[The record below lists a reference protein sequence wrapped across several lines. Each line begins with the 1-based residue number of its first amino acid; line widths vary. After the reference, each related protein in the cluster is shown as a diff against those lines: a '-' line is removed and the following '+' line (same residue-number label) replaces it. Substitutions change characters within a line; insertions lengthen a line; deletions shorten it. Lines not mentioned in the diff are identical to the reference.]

1 MMTLTNWY
9 SPSSDINTFSEN
21 PAAMWVKIVSSWLV
35 LNFNSKG
42 YFIEGSKG
50 IRQWPI
56 NNLHLQYI

>member
-50 IRQWPI
+50 NQT
-56 NNLHLQYI
+56 Y